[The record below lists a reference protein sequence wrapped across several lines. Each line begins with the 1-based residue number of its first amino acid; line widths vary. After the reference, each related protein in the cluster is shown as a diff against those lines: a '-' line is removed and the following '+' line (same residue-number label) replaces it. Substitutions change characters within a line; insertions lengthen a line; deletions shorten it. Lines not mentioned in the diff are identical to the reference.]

1 MALTKDQKK
10 KTIEDLKEKI
20 KQQKSVVFIDF
31 SKVNSKDIFA
41 LRRKLKEVGCIL
53 KVAKKTL
60 LKIAF
65 GDENK
70 EIWQKI
76 KENTPG
82 QLAIVL
88 STKDEISGAKITDK
102 FSKESENVKILGGI
116 FETKFID
123 KNQVLAI
130 AQLPSKEELLA
141 RLVGSLSAPVSGF
154 MNVLQ
159 GNIKGLVYALSAIKK
174 NNN

>member
-1 MALTKDQKK
+1 MALTKEQKK
-10 KTIEDLKEKI
+10 KAIEDLKEKM
-20 KQQKSVVFIDF
+20 KQQKSVVFVDF

-41 LRRKLKEVGCIL
+41 LRKKLKEAGCLL

-60 LKIAF
+60 LKIVF

-82 QLAIVL
+82 QLAIIL

-102 FSKESENVKILGGI
+102 FSKESENIKILGGI
-116 FETKFID
+116 FETKFIAKD
-123 KNQVLAI
+123 QVLAI

-141 RLVGSLSAPVSGF
+141 RLAGSLSDPVSGF
-154 MNVLQ
+154 VNVLR
-159 GNIKGLVYALSAIKK
+159 GNIKGLVCVLSKIKT
-174 NNN
+174 